1 MYEVLDV
8 LSVYVFKK
16 KADHKNGEHMI
27 IFDLNEEEN
36 IKDVDQKEAIKKI
49 QEVNLLLIYYF
60 NFVISNF
67 FFSYLITC
75 LKI

>member
-8 LSVYVFKK
+8 LSVYVFNK

-67 FFSYLITC
+67 FLVT
-75 LKI
+75 